1 MNVLIF
7 VEELAFSGE
16 VSLSNCS
23 KRTLQRWTKVINDY
37 LEANNYDW
45 RVKANT
51 ERNTIEVEE

>member
-7 VEELAFSGE
+7 VEELACSGE